1 VPIGTFA
8 CSFRKIKRRP
18 QATHAAGVIINIPG
32 MKIFFRTFFAMLLAL
47 SVFALIMLLIA
58 VGIVSG
64 LKSSKQAFTGENAV
78 LVVDLS
84 QHFSEIEQPN
94 PVSAISGERTSPP
107 ALYDMVRLIRHAK
120 NNDAVKGI
128 YIKCGNNDNDFS
140 SSLEL
145 RNAILDFKSSGKFV
159 LAFADAITQKAY
171 YVASA
176 ADRVYCAPT
185 GGIDWHGFALTLP
198 FIKGTLEKLEIE
210 PQIFY
215 AGKFK
220 SATEP
225 LREKQMTDANRLQ
238 STALLHDI
246 YSQFLSA
253 ISASRKIDTATLHRY
268 ADSNAVQFASAALA
282 KNMVDGLKY
291 DDEVKDEIR
300 KLLKVDRDAKINF
313 VSAGKYAD
321 AEDFYQ
327 SGNDKIAVIYAEGT
341 IIDGKGER
349 DRIGGE
355 TYRNHIRRARM
366 DKTIKAIVLRINSG
380 GGSAAASEQMW
391 RELELAKKVKPV
403 VVSFGDVAASGGYY
417 MACGANMIF
426 AQPNTI
432 TGSIGVFGVLPNME
446 KFFNN
451 KLGVTFDEVST
462 SPDAGMMTVTKP
474 LSPSQR
480 TYIQH
485 AIDTIY
491 NQFKVRVAS
500 GRNKTMQFVDSV
512 AQGRVWSGQRAV
524 ELGLVDHIGG
534 IEDAVAAA
542 AKEAKTKSYRL
553 REYPGKQTFF
563 EMLFGDNSESKKEAM
578 IKNELGEEGY
588 KTYSAVRNIKQ
599 FVGVIQ
605 TRMPFEIKIE

>member
-1 VPIGTFA
+1 M
-8 CSFRKIKRRP
+8 
-18 QATHAAGVIINIPG
+18 NN
-32 MKIFFRTFFAMLLAL
+32 FFRTFFATLLAL
-47 SVFALIMLLIA
+47 AVFALIMLIIT
-58 VGIVSG
+58 VGAISSM
-64 LKSSKQAFTGENAV
+64 KSSKHAVTGENAV

-84 QHFSEIEQPN
+84 QHFSEIEQTN
-94 PVSAISGERTSPP
+94 PVEAISGERSSPP
-107 ALYDMVRLIRHAK
+107 SLYDMIRLIRHAK
-120 NNDAVKGI
+120 NNRAVKGI
-128 YIKCGNNDNDFS
+128 YIKSGNNNNDFS

-145 RNAILDFKSSGKFV
+145 RNAIADFKSSGKFV
-159 LAFADAITQKAY
+159 IAFADAITQKAY

-176 ADRVYCAPT
+176 AGKVYCAPT
-185 GGIDWHGFALTLP
+185 GGVDWHGFAMTLP

-238 STALLHDI
+238 SMELLNDI

-253 ISASRKIDTATLHRY
+253 ISASRKIDTATLRRY
-268 ADSNAVQFASAALA
+268 ADSNAVQFAHAALD
-282 KNMVDGLKY
+282 KKMVDGLKY

-300 KLLKVDRDAKINF
+300 KLVKIDRDAKINF

-327 SGNDKIAVIYAEGT
+327 SGRDKIAVIYAEGT
-341 IIDGKGER
+341 IVDGNGER
-349 DRIGGE
+349 DVIGSV
-355 TYRNHIRRARM
+355 TYRNRIRTARM
-366 DKTIKAIVLRINSG
+366 DKSIKAIVLRINSG
-380 GGSAAASEQMW
+380 GGSASASEQIW
-391 RELELAKKVKPV
+391 REVELAKKVKPV
-403 VVSFGDVAASGGYY
+403 IVSFGNVAASGGYY
-417 MACGANMIF
+417 IACGANMIF

-451 KLGVTFDEVST
+451 KLGVTFDEVAT

-474 LSPSQR
+474 LSASQR
-480 TYIQH
+480 TYVQN

-491 NQFKVRVAS
+491 HQFKTRVAS
-500 GRNKTMQFVDSV
+500 GRNKTMQFVDSI
-512 AQGRVWSGQRAV
+512 AQGRVWSGKRAV
-524 ELGLVDHIGG
+524 ELGLIDHIGG
-534 IEDAVAAA
+534 IEDAIVAA
-542 AKEAKTKSYRL
+542 AKEAKIKDYRL

-563 EMLFGDNSESKKEAM
+563 EMLFGDDGDSKKETM

-588 KTYSAVRNIKQ
+588 KTYKAVRNIKQ
-599 FVGVIQ
+599 FIGVTQ
-605 TRMPFEIKIE
+605 TRMPFEIIID

>member
-1 VPIGTFA
+1 M
-8 CSFRKIKRRP
+8 
-18 QATHAAGVIINIPG
+18 NN
-32 MKIFFRTFFAMLLAL
+32 FFRMFFATLLAL
-47 SVFALIMLLIA
+47 AVFALIMLI
-58 VGIVSG
+58 IVIGSISS
-64 LKSSKQAFTGENAV
+64 LKSSKEAVTGEKAV

-84 QHFSEIEQPN
+84 QHFAEVEELD
-94 PVSAISGERTSPP
+94 PVSAISGNRSSPP
-107 ALYDMVRLIRHAK
+107 ALYDMIRLIRHAK
-120 NNDAVKGI
+120 NNNDVQGI
-128 YIKCGNNDNDFS
+128 YLKCGNNNNDFA

-145 RNAILDFKSSGKFV
+145 RNAISDFKSSGKFV
-159 LAFADAITQKAY
+159 LAFADAIPQKAY

-176 ADRVYCAPT
+176 ADKVYCAPT

-238 STALLHDI
+238 SKELLHDI
-246 YSQFLSA
+246 YAQFLSA

-268 ADSNAVQFASAALA
+268 ADSNAVQFAGAALA

-300 KLLKVDRDAKINF
+300 GLLKIDKEATINF
-313 VSAGKYAD
+313 VSASKYAD
-321 AEDFYQ
+321 AEDFYR
-327 SGNDKIAVIYAEGT
+327 SGSDKIAVIYAEGT
-341 IIDGKGER
+341 IVDGKGER

-355 TYRNHIRRARM
+355 TYRNYIRRARM
-366 DKTIKAIVLRINSG
+366 DKSIKAIVLRINSG
-380 GGSAAASEQMW
+380 GGSASASEQMW
-391 RELELAKKVKPV
+391 REVELAKKVKPV

-417 MACGANMIF
+417 MACAANSIF
-426 AQPNTI
+426 AEPNTI
-432 TGSIGVFGVLPNME
+432 TGSIGVFGVIPNME

-451 KLGVTFDEVST
+451 KLGVTFDAVST
-462 SPDAGMMTVTKP
+462 SPDAGMLTVTKP

-480 TYIQH
+480 TYIQN

-491 NQFKVRVAS
+491 NQFKARVAS
-500 GRNKTMQFVDSV
+500 GRNKTMEYVDSI

-534 IEDAVAAA
+534 IEDAIAAA
-542 AKEAKTKSYRL
+542 AKQARIEEYRL

-563 EMLFGDNSESKKEAM
+563 EMLFGDNTEAKKETM
-578 IKNELGEEGY
+578 IKNELGAEGY

-599 FVGVIQ
+599 FIGVMQ
-605 TRMPFEIKIE
+605 TRMPFEFIIE